1 MRQNLLKAGVLLC
14 LLLLCGCFK
23 QKQPVTLRYD
33 LVSYPETLDPQYA
46 TSSAARTIIE
56 NSFEGLTAISPTG
69 EVIPACAERWD
80 ISDDRLTYTFTLR
93 DGLRWAN
100 GDSLTAQD
108 FAFALQRLF
117 NRDAP
122 APDADRYRMIQNADE
137 ILSGELPMTALGV
150 WAKSDTVLEIVLSH
164 DDLSLLSLLANAS
177 AMPCQEKFFVD
188 QKGCYGLAAE
198 NLLCNGPF
206 FVDSWS
212 GNAISLQKNMAFRNP
227 VQVDGVEFYI
237 DRGDAVSLYLAGES
251 DLVFVPFQRLTEAQ
265 GLDGETFY
273 DQSWM
278 LLYNTSG
285 KLLSNRDIRA
295 ALTAAMHTDELVERL
310 PDYLQPYHGIIA
322 PSAMLW
328 GSPYRELAPMPQP
341 ATQPDEVRQMFLS
354 AVDSIKQEDADVGR
368 LTLLVSNF
376 LPGPDLGGAIQRRW
390 QQELSAFVNMEQ
402 LDYYDL
408 LDRVE
413 SGKFDIAIVP
423 LTAQGN
429 SPVDLLSA
437 FENQPLSTGD
447 DEPSIS
453 EMINLARQQSDPKA
467 AAAQLFMAEQK
478 LVDEYVAVPLFVAPS
493 LFATGK
499 GIEGVSYST
508 VSRTVYF
515 ADAKSIR

>member
-1 MRQNLLKAGVLLC
+1 MKGNLLKAGMLLLC
-14 LLLLCGCFK
+14 LLLLFGCFK
-23 QKQPVTLRYD
+23 QEPPVRLRYD

-46 TSSAARTIIE
+46 TSVAARTIIE
-56 NSFEGLTAISPTG
+56 NSFEGLTDISPAG
-69 EVIPACAERWD
+69 EVVPACAERWE

-93 DGLRWAN
+93 DGLCWAN
-100 GDSLTAQD
+100 NDPLTAQD

-122 APDADRYRMIQNADE
+122 APDADRYRMIKNADK
-137 ILSGELPMTALGV
+137 ILAGELPAEALGV
-150 WAKSDTVLEIVLSH
+150 RAKSDTVLEITLAH
-164 DDLSLLSLLANAS
+164 DDPSLLTMLSNAS
-177 AMPCQEKFFVD
+177 AMPCQKKFFAN
-188 QKGCYGLAAE
+188 QKGRYGLAAE

-206 FVDSWS
+206 FIKGWGS
-212 GNAISLQKNMAFRNP
+212 NTISVQKNEAFRRL
-227 VQVDGVEFYI
+227 VQIDGVEFYI
-237 DRGDAVSLYLAGES
+237 NRGDPVSLYLEGKS
-251 DLVFVPFQRLTEAQ
+251 DLVYVPFQRLAEAQ
-265 GLDGETFY
+265 GLDGVKFY
-273 DQSWM
+273 DQSWI

-285 KLLSNRDIRA
+285 KLLAQRDIRA
-295 ALTAAMHTDELVERL
+295 ALTAAMRADELVERL

-328 GSPYRELAPMPQP
+328 GSPYRELAPTPQP
-341 ATQPDEVRQMFLS
+341 AALPDEARQIFLS
-354 AVDSIKQEDADVGR
+354 AVDGLKQEDVGR

-390 QQELSAFVNMEQ
+390 QQELSTFVNMEQ

-413 SGKFDIAIVP
+413 SEKFDIAIVP

-437 FENQPLSTGD
+437 FEGLTLIKSGD
-447 DEPSIS
+447 TPSIS
-453 EMINLARQQSDPKA
+453 EMISRARQQSEPNA

-478 LVDEYVAVPLFVAPS
+478 LVDEYVAVPFFVAPS
-493 LFATGK
+493 LFATGE
-499 GIEGVSYST
+499 GIQGVSYST

-515 ADAKSIR
+515 ADAKRVR

>member
-1 MRQNLLKAGVLLC
+1 MKSKLLKAVFLLC
-14 LLLLCGCFK
+14 LLLLCACFK
-23 QKQPVTLRYD
+23 QEQPVRLRYD

-46 TSSAARTIIE
+46 TSPAARTIIE
-56 NSFEGLTAISPTG
+56 NSFEGLTAISPAG
-69 EVIPACAERWD
+69 EVVPACAERWAV
-80 ISDDRLTYTFTLR
+80 SDDRLTYTFTLR

-100 GDSLTAQD
+100 GDPLTAQD
-108 FAFALQRLF
+108 FVFALQRLF
-117 NRDAP
+117 NSDAP
-122 APDADRYRMIQNADE
+122 APDAGRYSMIKNAE
-137 ILSGELPMTALGV
+137 QIRSGELPVTALGV
-150 WAKSDTVLEIVLSH
+150 RAKGDTVLEITLEH
-164 DDLSLLSLLANAS
+164 DDPSLLSLLSNAS
-177 AMPCQEKFFVD
+177 AMPCQQSFFAD
-188 QKGCYGLAAE
+188 QKGRYGLAAQ

-206 FVDSWS
+206 FVKSWS
-212 GNAISLQKNMAFRNP
+212 GDAISVQKNEVFRNLA
-227 VQVDGVEFYI
+227 QIDAVDFYVN
-237 DRGDAVSLYLAGES
+237 RGDPVSLYLEGRS
-251 DLVFVPFQRLTEAQ
+251 DLVFVPFQRLAETQ
-265 GLDGETFY
+265 GLEGQVFY

-278 LLYNTSG
+278 LLYNTTG
-285 KLLSNRDIRA
+285 KLLARRDIRA
-295 ALTAAMHTDELVERL
+295 ALTAALHTDELVERL

-328 GSPYRELAPMPQP
+328 GSPYRELAPQPQP
-341 ATQPDEVRQMFLS
+341 AALPEGARQMFLS
-354 AVDSIKQEDADVGR
+354 AVENLEQEDVGR

-413 SGKFDIAIVP
+413 NGNFDIAIVP

-437 FENQPLSTGD
+437 FESLPLIDGD
-447 DEPSIS
+447 NTPSIS
-453 EMINLARQQSDPKA
+453 ALISRARQQSEPDA
-467 AAAQLFMAEQK
+467 AAAQLFIAEQK

-493 LFATGK
+493 LFATGE

-515 ADAKSIR
+515 ADAKRVR

>member
-1 MRQNLLKAGVLLC
+1 MKIKLGIIS
-14 LLLLCGCFK
+14 LLLGLILICGCAK
-23 QKQPVTLRYD
+23 QELPVRLRYD

-46 TSSAARTIIE
+46 TSSAARTVIE
-56 NSFEGLTAISPTG
+56 NSFEGLTAISPAG
-69 EVIPACAERWD
+69 EIVPACAERWTV
-80 ISDDRLTYTFTLR
+80 SDDRLIYTFTLR

-100 GDSLTAQD
+100 GDPLRAQD

-122 APDADRYRMIQNADE
+122 APDANRYSMIKNAE
-137 ILSGELPMTALGV
+137 QILAGALDVTALGV
-150 WAKSDTVLEIVLSH
+150 RAKGDTVLEITLAH
-164 DDLSLLSLLANAS
+164 DDPSLLSLLSNAS
-177 AMPCQEKFFVD
+177 AMPCQQSFFAG
-188 QKGCYGLAAE
+188 QKGRYGLTAD

-206 FVDSWS
+206 FVRGWNSD
-212 GNAISLQKNMAFRNP
+212 AISVQRNESFRNP
-227 VQVDGVEFYI
+227 VQIDGVDFYVN
-237 DRGDAVSLYLAGES
+237 RGDPVSLYLEGKS
-251 DLVFVPFQRLTEAQ
+251 DLVFVPFQRLAEAQ
-265 GLDGETFY
+265 GLEGKIFY

-278 LLYNTSG
+278 LLYNTTG
-285 KLLSNRDIRA
+285 KLLARRDVRA
-295 ALTAAMHTDELVERL
+295 SLTAALAPDQLVERL

-328 GSPYRELAPMPQP
+328 GSPYRELAPIPQP
-341 ATQPDEVRQMFLS
+341 AALPDGARQMFLS
-354 AVDSIKQEDADVGR
+354 AVADLEQEDVGR

-390 QQELSAFVNMEQ
+390 QQELSTFVNMEQ

-408 LDRVE
+408 LERVE
-413 SGKFDIAIVP
+413 NGKFDIAIVP

-437 FENQPLSTGD
+437 FESLPLTQSD
-447 DEPSIS
+447 DAPSIS
-453 EMINLARQQSDPKA
+453 EIISRARQQSEPDT

-493 LFATGK
+493 LFATGE

-515 ADAKSIR
+515 ADAKRVR